1 MSRLSN
7 LVFSLNATVPIF
19 LLMVLGYVLNR
30 IGWFDDTLAEKVNTF
45 VFRIPLP
52 VMLFTQ
58 LATIDIRK
66 AWDTKFVLF
75 CFGTTCLSILIAWGL
90 SFLVRKKSSRG
101 EFVQAAYRSSAAIL
115 GVAFISNIYGNAG
128 MAPLMIIGAVPL
140 YNIMAVVVLELSN
153 PEHQG
158 IQKGVMGKTLK
169 GVLTNPILI
178 GIVIGIVWSLLRI
191 PLYRIPE
198 KVLTDVGNLAT
209 PLGLMAMGATFDF
222 KKATGE
228 IKPAVG
234 ATLMKLF
241 GFGILFLPAAIALGF
256 RNEKLV
262 AILVMVGSATTVS
275 SYVMARNM
283 NHEGTLT
290 ASTVMLT
297 TLFSSFSLTFWL
309 WLLKTFSLI

>member
-1 MSRLSN
+1 MSN

-30 IGWFDDTLAEKVNTF
+30 IGWFDDTLADKVNTF

-52 VMLFTQ
+52 VMLFVQ

-66 AWDTKFVLF
+66 AWDTRFVLF
-75 CFGTTCLSILIAWGL
+75 CFGVTCLSILIAWGL
-90 SFLVRKKSSRG
+90 SFLVHKKSSRG

-158 IQKGVMGKTLK
+158 IGKGVMLKTIK

-178 GIVIGIVWSLLRI
+178 GIVIGIVWSLLRL
-191 PLYRIPE
+191 PLYRIPT
-198 KVLTDVGNLAT
+198 KVLNDLGNLAT

-228 IKPAVG
+228 WKPALG

-241 GFGILFLPAAIALGF
+241 GFAVLFLPAAVALGF

-283 NHEGTLT
+283 GHEGTLT
-290 ASTVMLT
+290 SSTVMLT

-309 WLLKTFSLI
+309 WLLRTFSYI

>member
-1 MSRLSN
+1 MSN

-30 IGWFDDTLAEKVNTF
+30 IGWFDDTLANKVNTF

-75 CFGTTCLSILIAWGL
+75 CFGVTCLSILIAWGL
-90 SFLVRKKSSRG
+90 SFFVRKKSSRG

-153 PEHQG
+153 PKHQG
-158 IQKGVMGKTLK
+158 LQKGVMKQTLK
-169 GVLTNPILI
+169 GVITNPILI

-191 PLYRIPE
+191 PVPRIAD
-198 KVLTDVGNLAT
+198 KFLTDIGNLAT
-209 PLGLMAMGATFDF
+209 PLGLMAMGATFNF

-228 IKPAVG
+228 LKPAVG
-234 ATLMKLF
+234 ASLMKLF

-283 NHEGTLT
+283 NHEGVLT

-309 WLLKTFSLI
+309 WLLKTMALI